1 MKYYKL
7 DIGKKIFI
15 PISRNWRKL
24 YFLFLSQS
32 SQIGVLFPNNLHLL
46 AILFIFIIIFALIWL
61 LRAIKDPNIDAENI

>member
-1 MKYYKL
+1 MWKIRKRAAPKGYNCLYKKRKYYKL

-32 SQIGVLFPNNLHLL
+32 SQIGGNYISYFYPNLHKLEYYS
-46 AILFIFIIIFALIWL
+46 
-61 LRAIKDPNIDAENI
+61 PQ